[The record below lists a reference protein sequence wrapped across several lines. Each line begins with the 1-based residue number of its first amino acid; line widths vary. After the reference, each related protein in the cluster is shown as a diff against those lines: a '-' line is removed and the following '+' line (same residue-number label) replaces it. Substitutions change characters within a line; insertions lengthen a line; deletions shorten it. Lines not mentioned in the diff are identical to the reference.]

1 MTEKI
6 TDEELAD
13 LLRRSKE
20 HMVWAFVQRRLS
32 WHSVALMCSPLLLQS
47 YRNIGTPLSEL
58 QHDRATERAYSEL
71 QQAFDFYNQRLFDG
85 ELD

>member
-13 LLRRSKE
+13 LEALKE

-32 WHSVALMCSPLLLQS
+32 WHSVALMCSLLLLQS

-58 QHDRATERAYSEL
+58 QHDKSHGTRLQRATT
-71 QQAFDFYNQRLFDG
+71 G
-85 ELD
+85 V

>member
-13 LLRRSKE
+13 LLEALKE

-32 WHSVALMCSPLLLQS
+32 WHSVALMCSLLLLQS

-58 QHDRATERAYSEL
+58 QHDKSHGTRLQRATT
-71 QQAFDFYNQRLFDG
+71 G
-85 ELD
+85 V

>member
-13 LLRRSKE
+13 LLEALKE

-32 WHSVALMCSPLLLQS
+32 WHSVVLDVFPRYCC
-47 YRNIGTPLSEL
+47 RVTGISE
-58 QHDRATERAYSEL
+58 RR
-71 QQAFDFYNQRLFDG
+71 
-85 ELD
+85 